1 MLSNPNHY
9 ILHIIYSIWTKKYSL
24 QHHCQD
30 LGQYICIF
38 GVLYSAQ
45 QPGAVLCWYVGNLL
59 KMRLLCCFYEHQKW
73 QKWSSVMDRFLFSE
87 NISYGECP
95 ALGLVRDGR
104 RMEIPLHNSRTNH
117 SNTLQNGD
125 IYMLLTTTTYLDH
138 RERCRES
145 W

>member
-38 GVLYSAQ
+38 GVLYSAH
-45 QPGAVLCWYVGNLL
+45 QPGAVLCRYVGNLL

-73 QKWSSVMDRFLFSE
+73 QKLSDFCFRKIFHDRFNVE
-87 NISYGECP
+87 GP

>member
-24 QHHCQD
+24 QHYCQD

-45 QPGAVLCWYVGNLL
+45 QPGAVLCWYVWKWDFCVAFMNIKSDKSG
-59 KMRLLCCFYEHQKW
+59 HQSWTDFCSRKIFH
-73 QKWSSVMDRFLFSE
+73 DRFYVE
-87 NISYGECP
+87 GP

-117 SNTLQNGD
+117 SNTLQIGD
-125 IYMLLTTTTYLDH
+125 IYMLSTTTTYLDH